1 MGYEDPRLSVYFL
14 PMDDRGGYCVNEACS
29 TRKCG
34 GRKVVIRQAVRL
46 ISDMLESITDDAY
59 FEARQIV
66 SEISGGKM
74 PFEEISEAQLAECEN
89 KAKRR
94 KTGEPLQYILGNW
107 EFYGRKYFVGE
118 GVLIPRPETELLCD
132 IAKAHLKNTGGT
144 AVDLCSGSGCIAVTV
159 ALEANVKAVG
169 IEISDKAYG
178 YFLKNIEQNKAERSV
193 TAINGDIFDKNIL
206 GRFEDDSLFAVLSNP
221 PYISSADMKALQK
234 EVTFEPELALFG
246 GEDGLDFYRRLIP
259 MWAGKL
265 RSGGLFAVEIGEEQG
280 QAVSRIFEGAGFNP
294 EIIRDY
300 SGHDRIVSSI
310 KR

>member
-1 MGYEDPRLSVYFL
+1 M
-14 PMDDRGGYCVNEACS
+14 
-29 TRKCG
+29 
-34 GRKVVIRQAVRL
+34 IRQAVQL
-46 ISDMLESITDDAY
+46 ISDMLEGVTDDAY

-74 PFEEISEAQLAECEN
+74 PFEEISEAQLAECKD

-107 EFYGRKYFVGE
+107 DFYGRKFFVGE

-132 IAKAHLKNTGGT
+132 IAIGHLKNTDGT

-178 YFLKNIEQNKAERSV
+178 YFLKNIAENEAEKLV
-193 TAINGDIFDKNIL
+193 TAINGDIFDKDIL
-206 GRFEDDSLFAVLSNP
+206 GQFPDDSLSAVLSNP
-221 PYISSADMKALQK
+221 PYISSADMKTLQK

-246 GEDGLDFYRRLIP
+246 GEDGLDFYRRLVP
-259 MWAGKL
+259 MWAVKL

-280 QAVSRIFEGAGFNP
+280 PAVSDIFKKAGLTP
-294 EIIRDY
+294 QVVTDY
-300 SGHDRIVSSI
+300 SGHNRIVSAV
-310 KR
+310 KQ

>member
-1 MGYEDPRLSVYFL
+1 MTLNELYRAAKTALEPVTEDPTF
-14 PMDDRGGYCVNEACS
+14 EAACLLEHF
-29 TRKCG
+29 CG
-34 GRKVVIRQAVRL
+34 ANRTELLLHGDKPAESEAGQAVL
-46 ISDMLESITDDAY
+46 SALE
-59 FEARQIV
+59 
-66 SEISGGKM
+66 K
-74 PFEEISEAQLAECEN
+74 
-89 KAKRR
+89 R

-132 IAKAHLKNTGGT
+132 IAIGHLKNTGGT

-193 TAINGDIFDKNIL
+193 TAINGDIFDKCIL
-206 GRFEDDSLFAVLSNP
+206 GRFEDDSLYAVLSNP

-294 EIIRDY
+294 EIVRDY
-300 SGHDRIVSSI
+300 SGHDRIVRSI
-310 KR
+310 KQ

>member
-1 MGYEDPRLSVYFL
+1 M
-14 PMDDRGGYCVNEACS
+14 
-29 TRKCG
+29 
-34 GRKVVIRQAVRL
+34 IRQAVQL
-46 ISDMLESITDDAY
+46 ISDMLEGVTDDAY

-74 PFEEISEAQLAECEN
+74 PFEEISEAQLAECKD

-107 EFYGRKYFVGE
+107 DFYGRKFFVGE

-132 IAKAHLKNTGGT
+132 IAIGHLKNTDGT

-178 YFLKNIEQNKAERSV
+178 YFLKNIAENKAEKLV
-193 TAINGDIFDKNIL
+193 TAINGDIFDKDIL
-206 GRFEDDSLFAVLSNP
+206 GQFPDDSLSAVLSNP
-221 PYISSADMKALQK
+221 PYISSADMKTLQK

-246 GEDGLDFYRRLIP
+246 GEDGLDFYRRLVP
-259 MWAGKL
+259 MWAVKL

-280 QAVSRIFEGAGFNP
+280 PAVSDIFKKAGLTP
-294 EIIRDY
+294 QVVTDY
-300 SGHDRIVSSI
+300 SGHNRIVSAV
-310 KR
+310 KQ

>member
-1 MGYEDPRLSVYFL
+1 M
-14 PMDDRGGYCVNEACS
+14 
-29 TRKCG
+29 
-34 GRKVVIRQAVRL
+34 VIRQAVQL
-46 ISDMLESITDDAY
+46 ISDMLEGVTDDAY

-74 PFEEISEAQLAECEN
+74 PFEEISEAQLAECKD

-107 EFYGRKYFVGE
+107 DFYGRKFFVGE

-132 IAKAHLKNTGGT
+132 IAIGHLKNTDGT

-178 YFLKNIEQNKAERSV
+178 YFLKNIAENKAEKLV
-193 TAINGDIFDKNIL
+193 TAINGDIFDKDIL
-206 GRFEDDSLFAVLSNP
+206 GQFPDDSLSAVLSNP
-221 PYISSADMKALQK
+221 PYISSADMKTLQK

-246 GEDGLDFYRRLIP
+246 GEDGLDFYRRLVP
-259 MWAGKL
+259 MWAVKL

-280 QAVSRIFEGAGFNP
+280 PAVSDIFKKAGLTP
-294 EIIRDY
+294 QVVTDY
-300 SGHDRIVSSI
+300 SGHNRIVSAV
-310 KR
+310 KQ

>member
-1 MGYEDPRLSVYFL
+1 M
-14 PMDDRGGYCVNEACS
+14 
-29 TRKCG
+29 
-34 GRKVVIRQAVRL
+34 
-46 ISDMLESITDDAY
+46 
-59 FEARQIV
+59 
-66 SEISGGKM
+66 
-74 PFEEISEAQLAECEN
+74 
-89 KAKRR
+89 
-94 KTGEPLQYILGNW
+94 
-107 EFYGRKYFVGE
+107 
-118 GVLIPRPETELLCD
+118 LIPRPETELLCD

-193 TAINGDIFDKNIL
+193 TAINGDIFDKCIL
-206 GRFEDDSLFAVLSNP
+206 GRFEDDSLYAVLSNP